1 MLTVSQS
8 NALVYSALSA
18 FFLVGLYAGWRTKN
32 KQDFLSGIRTQSGEL
47 LLKVDRYRMLRTGT
61 DSESLTFPT
70 AFPLALNWF
79 ASSQLRTASAPHIL
93 NHVR

>member
-8 NALVYSALSA
+8 NALVYCALSA

-47 LLKVDRYRMLRTGT
+47 SLHVDGHRM
-61 DSESLTFPT
+61 P
-70 AFPLALNWF
+70 
-79 ASSQLRTASAPHIL
+79 
-93 NHVR
+93 